1 MRGRF
6 NTILIFKSI
15 RRYKTLNGSPLNRKV
30 SSRSNMISQIDHEEL
45 ININTSARETAL
57 LKCVSIK
64 S

>member
-6 NTILIFKSI
+6 KTILIFKSI
-15 RRYKTLNGSPLNRKV
+15 RRYETFNGSPSDRKV

-45 ININTSARETAL
+45 INVNISARETAL
-57 LKCVSIK
+57 LKCISIN